1 MGSFQNYRRD
11 PRATLVL
18 DNSLRES
25 SPGVYTTTVRFNGRG
40 HYDVAFLLDSPRM
53 LNCFDITVKENP
65 NLPKPEGV
73 AIKVEPLLKDETI
86 RVGEKFQLRF
96 KVVDASSNQPKA
108 DLKDMGVLVFLAPG
122 IWQQRGWA
130 KAVINGLYEIDF
142 VPPQAGIYYIY
153 FQCPS
158 LGVQFNQLPPLILQV
173 KESRDKPAPATPQQN
188 VDVMG
193 L

>member
-1 MGSFQNYRRD
+1 M
-11 PRATLVL
+11 V
-18 DNSLRES
+18 
-25 SPGVYTTTVRFNGRG
+25 
-40 HYDVAFLLDSPRM
+40 
-53 LNCFDITVKENP
+53 NCFDAQVRENP
-65 NLPKPEGV
+65 ELSKQRMS
-73 AIKVEPLLKDETI
+73 AIQIETPVSEPPAYA
-86 RVGEKFQLRF
+86 GESYRLRF
-96 KVVDASSNQPKA
+96 KVVDTRSKQARS
-108 DLKDMGVLVFLAPG
+108 DLRDVGVLTFLAPG